1 MMYELT
7 SYTMGPYCTTYYVE
21 YYTDKNRKITGASGT
36 DLPTAR
42 RTALKKIVY

>member
-21 YYTDKNRKITGASGT
+21 YYTNKRHKVAYASGT
-36 DLPTAR
+36 DLYVAR